1 LLQVDAQ
8 GRGIGI
14 RALAEAMAAHG
25 RGDAGQYEA
34 MKGVASE
41 VAKRLRMN
49 FRAS

>member
-41 VAKRLRMN
+41 VAKQLRMN
-49 FRAS
+49 SRRP